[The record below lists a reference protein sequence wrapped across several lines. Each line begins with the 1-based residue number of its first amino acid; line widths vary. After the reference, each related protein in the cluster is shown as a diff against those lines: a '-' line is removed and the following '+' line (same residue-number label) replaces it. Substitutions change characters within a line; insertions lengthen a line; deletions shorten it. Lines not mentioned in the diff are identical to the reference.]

1 MPAPIESKSLFQA
14 QWPKSLEPALQST
27 AQKTCKVFWN
37 IISVVIFPIGLVRL
51 AGYYL
56 RNVFFRCIV
65 PGIPRIDTDVRSYWD
80 LTKIIARFLY
90 NPENFKAN
98 LTDWGETELIRT
110 DGESAQFTAP
120 DGAQIDGAFIPGKHK
135 NKVILFVGGNAEQW
149 ETLNWHH
156 RLKPIGASLLFL
168 NPRGVGNSIGT
179 RYGEGYA
186 LDTYAAAEYLI
197 HEKGIDPENILF
209 AGFSMGAA
217 NATRG
222 AALIQEKYPDK
233 KIQALNINSF
243 SSLEKEI
250 YEVLGTF
257 GYLGFLASKL
267 IGLNKDVK
275 KAWDTLKGKKVIFH
289 NPKDPVIPYPA
300 QLATAVKQEPVG
312 TSHLV
317 ELPSTFNHVPFT
329 NEQDEKVLHSVINHL
344 LEIRTSWFGSD
355 PLKGKTITQVAL

>member
-1 MPAPIESKSLFQA
+1 MPAPIESKALFQA
-14 QWPKSLEPALQST
+14 QWPERHDPALKSIVR
-27 AQKTCKVFWN
+27 KVGNIFWN
-37 IISVVIFPIGLVRL
+37 IISVMIFPIGLIRL
-51 AGYYL
+51 AGHYI
-56 RNVFFRCIV
+56 RNITFRCIV
-65 PGIPRIDTDVRSYWD
+65 PGIPSIDAPLRSYWD
-80 LTKIIARFLY
+80 LTKIIARFFC
-90 NPENFKAN
+90 NPENFKAD
-98 LTDWGETELIRT
+98 LTNWGKTELIRT
-110 DGESAQFTAP
+110 NGESVQFTTP

-156 RLKPIGASLLFL
+156 HLKPIGASLLFL
-168 NPRGVGNSIGT
+168 NPRGVGGSTGT

-197 HEKGIDPENILF
+197 HKKGIDPENILF

-217 NATRG
+217 NTTRG

-243 SSLEKEI
+243 SSLENEI

-267 IGLNKDVK
+267 LGLNKEVK
-275 KAWDTLKGKKVIFH
+275 KAWDTLKGEKVIFH
-289 NPKDPVIPYPA
+289 NPKDPVIPYLA

-312 TSHLV
+312 TSHIV
-317 ELPSTFNHVPFT
+317 ELPSSLNHVPFT
-329 NEQDEKVLHSVINHL
+329 NEQDEKTFHSVMNHL
-344 LEIRTSWFGSD
+344 LETHTSWFD
-355 PLKGKTITQVAL
+355 RNPLIGKEITQVAL